1 VIHCRGGTAGK
12 HCSSVIA
19 LHRIRVGLTNL
30 RPRLRD
36 IVVDAV
42 TSEMDMEIID
52 VELQTERDL
61 ERERVDV
68 LVVGTSEPNDD
79 AVPSRLLSIAPRMS
93 VLMIAT
99 TGVAASL
106 YQLRP
111 QGEPLGQVTAASL
124 IRAIRLG
131 AGQATS
137 S

>member
-1 VIHCRGGTAGK
+1 MIHCRGGPPAKHFTA
-12 HCSSVIA
+12 VIA

-42 TSEMDMEIID
+42 TSEVDMELID
-52 VELQTERDL
+52 VELHTERDL
-61 ERERVDV
+61 ERARVDV
-68 LVVGTSEPNDD
+68 LIVGTGEPNDD
-79 AVPSRLLSIAPRMS
+79 VVPSRLLAIAPRMS

-99 TGVAASL
+99 TGVAAAL

-111 QGEPLGQVTAASL
+111 QGEPLRQVTAASL
-124 IRAIRLG
+124 IRAIRVG
-131 AGQATS
+131 AGQTTS

>member
-1 VIHCRGGTAGK
+1 VI
-12 HCSSVIA
+12 V

-42 TSEMDMEIID
+42 TNESDMEVVD
-52 VELQTERDL
+52 VDLQGECDL
-61 ERERVDV
+61 ERARVDV
-68 LVVGTSEPNDD
+68 LVVGTGEPNDD
-79 AVPSRLLSIAPRMS
+79 AVPVRLLSMAPRMS

-99 TGVAASL
+99 TGVAAAL

-111 QGEPLGQVTAASL
+111 QAQPLGHVTAAGL

-131 AGQATS
+131 AGQAAS
-137 S
+137 F

>member
-1 VIHCRGGTAGK
+1 VIHCPGGAPGK
-12 HCSSVIA
+12 HSSPVIT

-61 ERERVDV
+61 ERARIDV
-68 LVVGTSEPNDD
+68 LIVGTGEPNDD
-79 AVPSRLLSIAPRMS
+79 AVPSQLLSIAPRMS

-99 TGVAASL
+99 TGAAAVL

-111 QGEPLGQVTAASL
+111 HGEPLGQVTTASL
-124 IRAIRLG
+124 IRAIRVG
-131 AGQATS
+131 AGQAAAS
-137 S
+137 